1 MKKRAFTTGLS
12 VVIFAAILVV
22 LNSAVQYYYTHNL
35 IEDEL
40 ENHVLTDLSAK
51 NRMMGET
58 VQLAEVA
65 M

>member
-40 ENHVLTDLSAK
+40 ENHVLIDLSAK
-51 NRMMGET
+51 TSMLRQT
-58 VQLAEVA
+58 LQSAELT